1 MPLAAKAPGGQ
12 AGCWPRWAHGAEKGV
27 GLQEEAPGPPE
38 QSRVAVRAGTGDPSA
53 PGQYKRLG
61 PSPRTC
67 PSQNGG
73 RERAEVTLK
82 RLLYTGDITKK
93 GLR

>member
-38 QSRVAVRAGTGDPSA
+38 QSRVATIQA
-53 PGQYKRLG
+53 
-61 PSPRTC
+61 PRTES
-67 PSQNGG
+67 PNLPQPKWRPRKSGSDVKEAFVYWRYNQK
-73 RERAEVTLK
+73 RSKVTL
-82 RLLYTGDITKK
+82 RRD
-93 GLR
+93 